1 MKRRKNRRTEADSK
15 QIFEALAHG
24 VAGDHDSAMRLL
36 LPVLKRNPRS
46 MYATVCSLA
55 ESASFDARQHQEPG
69 EHFGIEVEHMDTG
82 AEGNANDLPPGVRFA
97 AQFVTA
103 WANRDHDTA
112 DALYKALARQ
122 DPDEFVVGIRA
133 LYDMAVVSLRAMVE
147 RKRAEEGR

>member
-1 MKRRKNRRTEADSK
+1 MKRRQNRRTEADSK
-15 QIFEALAHG
+15 QIFEALTHG
-24 VAGDHDSAMRLL
+24 VVGDHDTAMRLL

-55 ESASFDARQHQEPG
+55 ESASLDARQHQEPG
-69 EHFGIEVEHMDTG
+69 EHFGIEVEHIDTG
-82 AEGNANDLPPGVRFA
+82 AEGNTNDLPPGVRFA

-112 DALYKALARQ
+112 DALYGALHRQ
-122 DPDEFVVGIRA
+122 GPDEFAIGVRV
-133 LYDMAVVSLRAMVE
+133 LYDMAVTSLRAMVE